1 MIEYAI
7 KILNQTHSK
16 KVQEKLFKLGFAW
29 IFTDKKP
36 NHLNASYL
44 FLHVFKD
51 GRKILLF
58 TNKSELDDDAIQ
70 ITYNDL
76 FLLFLPKPKQFKT
89 TKYED

>member
-1 MIEYAI
+1 MIKYAI

-29 IFTDKKP
+29 ISTDKKP
-36 NHLNASYL
+36 NHLDASYL
-44 FLHVFKD
+44 FLLVFED
-51 GRKILLF
+51 GRKKLLYGD
-58 TNKSELDDDAIQ
+58 NVDIEDNSIK
-70 ITYNDL
+70 ITYDDL